1 MGEELEDVLE
11 WETLVSVPGDPLED
25 LVQRV
30 IQGETE
36 AFGELMA
43 QTEARVL
50 GVAWR
55 LLRDRELA
63 RDAAQEAYLRMYRG
77 LGSFRP
83 GEGFQPWMYR
93 VTVNACLDLRTRQRP
108 AEASPELLEALPAH
122 LPSAEDT
129 MLIEQRRALVRRG
142 MATLT
147 DAERAALVLRDLE
160 GLNSSEAGRILGL
173 RACTVRSQAAS
184 ARSKLTAFCKR
195 LARRSP
201 GGLP

>member
-1 MGEELEDVLE
+1 MGEELEGVLE
-11 WETLVSVPGDPLED
+11 GEELLPASGDALED

-30 IQGETE
+30 LAGEVE

-43 QTEARVL
+43 RTEARVL

-93 VTVNACLDLRTRQRP
+93 VAVNACLDLRARQRP
-108 AEASPELLEALPAH
+108 AEAAPELLETLPAE
-122 LPSAEDT
+122 LPSAEESV
-129 MLIEQRRALVRRG
+129 LRAQRRALVRQG
-142 MATLT
+142 LGTLT

-184 ARSKLTAFCKR
+184 ARSKLAAFCRR
-195 LARRSP
+195 LSRRSP